1 MSFINDQP
9 NDEDWEIEIQSSI
22 IAEAL
27 ANDSAFIQAVSLAV
41 RDQLTKDARI
51 MGNLFGQWAQATAP
65 TATNTTKRIT

>member
-1 MSFINDQP
+1 MSFINDQS
-9 NDEDWEIEIQSSI
+9 NDEEWNIEIESSI

-27 ANDSAFIQAVSLAV
+27 ANDPAFIQAISLAV
-41 RDQLTKDARI
+41 RDQMTKDARI

>member
-27 ANDSAFIQAVSLAV
+27 AKDPAFIQAISLIV
-41 RDQLTKDARI
+41 RDQMTKDARI
-51 MGNLFGQWAQATAP
+51 MGNLFGQWAQSSAP
-65 TATNTTKRIT
+65 TAANTTKRLT